1 MKVRTLEDVPI
12 EHARTQYH
20 LGIAYGILAGIK
32 DKAENYEKAVQAY
45 QEALKV
51 RTLDDLPMDYA
62 ETQYN
67 LGNVYSTLAEVK
79 DKAENC
85 EKAVQA
91 YQEALSIYTKE
102 EFSEIY
108 RIIGENIK
116 KCL

>member
-1 MKVRTLEDVPI
+1 
-12 EHARTQYH
+12 
-20 LGIAYGILAGIK
+20 
-32 DKAENYEKAVQAY
+32 
-45 QEALKV
+45 LKV